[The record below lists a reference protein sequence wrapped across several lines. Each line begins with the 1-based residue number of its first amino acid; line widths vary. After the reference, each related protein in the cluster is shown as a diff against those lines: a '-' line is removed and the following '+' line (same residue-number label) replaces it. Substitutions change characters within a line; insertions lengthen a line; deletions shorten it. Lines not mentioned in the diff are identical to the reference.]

1 MIYLNLSTQPL
12 LNLNSSWSDY
22 ILHNDMDHPTTPPH
36 PRKLHAAGQVTLGD
50 STSLITT
57 YRATV
62 NVVTAKINPTL
73 VYNDPPPG

>member
-1 MIYLNLSTQPL
+1 MNLHGPP
-12 LNLNSSWSDY
+12 
-22 ILHNDMDHPTTPPH
+22 HPTTPPLH
-36 PRKLHAAGQVTLGD
+36 PRKLHAAGRVTLGD
-50 STSLITT
+50 STSQITT